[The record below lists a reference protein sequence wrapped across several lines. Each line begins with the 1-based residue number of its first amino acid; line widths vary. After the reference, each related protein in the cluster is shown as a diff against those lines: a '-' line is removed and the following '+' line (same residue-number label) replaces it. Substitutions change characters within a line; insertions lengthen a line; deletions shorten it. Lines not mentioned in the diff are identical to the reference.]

1 MIPPPAAT
9 PPPARPRILVVDD
22 ELRNRRLLD
31 ALLVPEGYEVL
42 TAASGEEA
50 LGIVSE
56 HRADLVLLDVMM
68 PGLDGIETC
77 RRIRAD
83 LGERFLPIIFVTAL
97 GDRDAR
103 VRGKVAGADEFL
115 SKPIDEAELLVRV
128 RNLLEVK
135 AYHDMRDRQRE
146 VLEIELERRT
156 ALWLRAERLATLG
169 TLASAVGHELNNVNA
184 VLVSYTKFIRD
195 RAALGLLPEEKD
207 LDAIARMIEH
217 LRTHAKHLLTLGR
230 PGSEAIGALDLG
242 EIADHVASMLRSVGL
257 LKHTA
262 VRIDRPARPV
272 LVNANRGR
280 LEQVLINLLGNA
292 ADAIADVTTR
302 EGRIDV
308 QLRQEGDRVV
318 VVVHD
323 NGCGLSDEQRT
334 RAFEPYFTTKPVGRG
349 TGLGLLVV
357 KQIVES
363 LGGTVRIDSR
373 LGEETSVTFDLPAV
387 AV

>member
-242 EIADHVASMLRSVGL
+242 EIADHVASMLRSVGR